1 MNDETK
7 QPSKKTR
14 ERYDLFVGYYLQSFN
29 ATKAAVLVGYSEKT
43 ARQQGHKLL
52 TNAYIK
58 EKIQLEM
65 KRLRDRM
72 KDEGLRSFSM
82 LLDIAMQT
90 EEKIQAHNEAEI
102 AIDKIKA
109 ELSDLELE
117 MLKTNNDLEKVQ
129 KAADAIDGRK
139 KEMRSHK
146 RSLLEQID
154 SIKKEYFELNLE
166 RVVLLNELSKH
177 QSRYLDAKEWE
188 KLQNLKKSIFQDI
201 LDRGGFK
208 AIDQIQHSGKVDVN
222 PLANLSEEEL
232 RRLANGPRAT

>member
-1 MNDETK
+1 MTRNEKEPSNKTK
-7 QPSKKTR
+7 
-14 ERYDLFVGYYLQSFN
+14 ERYDLFVDCYLQTFN
-29 ATKAAVLVGYSEKT
+29 ATQSAIKVGYSKKT
-43 ARQQGHKLL
+43 ARQQAHKLL

-58 EKIQLEM
+58 QKIQFEM
-65 KRLRDRM
+65 KRLRNRM

-90 EEKIQAHNEAEI
+90 EKKIQAHNEAEI
-102 AIDKIKA
+102 EIDRIKS

-117 MLKTNNDLEKVQ
+117 MLKANNDLEKVQ

-139 KEMRSHK
+139 KEMRNHK
-146 RSLLEQID
+146 RSLLEQVD
-154 SIKKEYFELNLE
+154 SIKKEYFELNLK

-188 KLQNLKKSIFQDI
+188 KLQSLKKSIFQDI

-208 AIDQIQHSGKVDVN
+208 AIDQVQHSGKVSVN
-222 PLANLSEEEL
+222 PLANFSEEEL